1 MYSVL
6 LSGRTLNNFSPKVNL
21 LVLASW
27 SSLRAPHGMELGR
40 KTKVSGQFLST
51 IVVNADM
58 SLLLNSSFAL
68 CNPIL
73 VHACILWN
81 PNGSRNGKQG
91 GGARKNCDHS
101 KEC

>member
-68 CNPIL
+68 CNP
-73 VHACILWN
+73 
-81 PNGSRNGKQG
+81 NGSRNGKQ